1 MEPGGFDQKE
11 TPEFFGCRP
20 PYLPLATRLDVLPFQ
35 TDPLSE
41 DMEVTGPISVHL
53 WIESSAV
60 DTDFTAKLL
69 DVYPPSNDYPE
80 GYALNLADGI
90 LRAKFRNSWERPEL
104 MEPGTVYPVTV
115 QLLPI
120 SNLFVQGHRIRVDI
134 SSSNFPRFDVNG
146 NTGENPATSPVRI
159 LARNSVYHDTEHP
172 SHALLPVIPA
182 G

>member
-11 TPEFFGCRP
+11 SPEFYGCRP

-35 TDPLSE
+35 TDPLPE
-41 DMEVTGPISVHL
+41 DLEITGSISVRL

-60 DTDFTAKLL
+60 DTDFTAKLV

-90 LRAKFRNSWERPEL
+90 LRVKFRNSWEQPEL
-104 MEPGTVYPVTV
+104 IEAGTVYPVTV
-115 QLLPI
+115 QLLPV
-120 SNLFVQGHRIRVDI
+120 SNLFVRGHRIRVDI

-146 NTGENPATSPVRI
+146 NTGDNPATSPVRI
-159 LARNSVYHDTEHP
+159 LAQNSVYHDAEHP
-172 SHALLPVIPA
+172 SHALLPVIPV